1 LEIISAILLL
11 LQEEK
16 VQDGSSI
23 ISILILITILD
34 FERKNKELSLKKLY
48 LELGQFSDVTIRKD
62 LNRLCNDKLIKIE
75 TPKDDLRI
83 KILSSTPRLK
93 SIELKVNN
101 LVSSKQ

>member
-1 LEIISAILLL
+1 MEIISAILLL

-34 FERKNKELSLKKLY
+34 FERKNNELSLKKLY

-62 LNRLCNDKLIKIE
+62 LNRLWNDKLIKIE

>member
-1 LEIISAILLL
+1 MEILSAILLL

-34 FERKNKELSLKKLY
+34 FEKKNKELSLKKLY

-62 LNRLCNDKLIKIE
+62 LNRLSNDKLIKIE
-75 TPKDDLRI
+75 TTKDDLRI

-93 SIELKVNN
+93 SIELKINN
-101 LVSSKQ
+101 LVS

>member
-1 LEIISAILLL
+1 MEILSAILLL
-11 LQEEK
+11 FQEEK

-34 FERKNKELSLKKLY
+34 FEKKNKELSLKKLY

-62 LNRLCNDKLIKIE
+62 LNRLSNDKLIKIE
-75 TPKDDLRI
+75 TTKDDLRI

-93 SIELKVNN
+93 SIELKINN
-101 LVSSKQ
+101 LVS

>member
-1 LEIISAILLL
+1 MEILSAILLL
-11 LQEEK
+11 FQEEK

-34 FERKNKELSLKKLY
+34 FEKKNKELSLKKLY

-62 LNRLCNDKLIKIE
+62 LNRLSNDKLIKIE
-75 TPKDDLRI
+75 TTNDDLRI

-93 SIELKVNN
+93 SIELKINN
-101 LVSSKQ
+101 LVS